1 MSKQWKEEMT
11 EKVVIINGSDGKE
24 SGVFVKKVVVG
35 GGGGCR
41 RWQRGW

>member
-1 MSKQWKEEMT
+1 MEEMT
-11 EKVVIINGSDGKE
+11 ERVVIINGSDGEE

-41 RWQRGW
+41 RWQRGWQQ